1 MFKVIIVEDDP
12 MVAALNKQYLERA
25 SAELNIVAHLSDGAT
40 AFDYLCTHPVD
51 LIILDVYM
59 PILTGLELLKKIR
72 THNLS
77 MDVIMVTAAN
87 NSNEVKTALN
97 YGALDYLVKP
107 FDYKRF
113 AQAVEKFLH
122 KKSVLT
128 TGNPLSQEAIDI
140 VASAKINEATD
151 LQKGLQPMTMH
162 KIQTAINA
170 FEDQQFTCKEI
181 SDTTALSAVTAQR
194 YLSYLVNNKQ
204 LRTTID
210 YNTGGRPKLLYT
222 KI

>member
-25 SAELNIVAHLSDGAT
+25 SADLNIVAHLSDGAA
-40 AFDYLCTHPVD
+40 AFDYLCAHPVD

-128 TGNPLSQEAIDI
+128 TGHPLSQEAIDI
-140 VASAKINEATD
+140 VASAKINDATD
-151 LQKGLQPMTMH
+151 LQKGLQPITMH
-162 KIQTAINA
+162 KIQTAINS
-170 FEDQQFTCKEI
+170 FGTEQFTCKEI
-181 SDTTALSAVTAQR
+181 SDNTALSAVTAQR

-210 YNTGGRPKLLYT
+210 YNTGGRPKLLYR